1 MSGVLKYTLMSTT
14 NSEKPKSTA
23 LAPYHPT
30 PLALRGTPGS
40 LEEYIR
46 AANAAPILS
55 AEREKELALRLREHE
70 DVEAASELITSHL
83 RLVISIA
90 RQYLGYGL
98 PFPDLIQE
106 GNIGLMKAV
115 KRFDPN
121 NGARLVTFAMT
132 WIRAEIQDYVIRNW
146 KLVKV
151 ATTKAQRKLF
161 FNLRSMKESSD
172 ALTPE
177 QTNKIARDLEVRPID
192 VKEMEQRLLGH
203 DVSLDEPPAFDDDE
217 KPVADWLEAEGDSPE
232 ELLEQSLYNR
242 ALDRD
247 LPKAISQLDERSRRI
262 IQARWLYDEAH
273 EKGATLE
280 DMSQELGIS
289 KERVRQIEKKA
300 LQKLKDILDTEKD
313 HV

>member
-1 MSGVLKYTLMSTT
+1 MTKQNTD
-14 NSEKPKSTA
+14 KPKSTA

-46 AANAAPILS
+46 AANAAPLLS
-55 AEREKELALRLREHE
+55 EEREKELAVKLRDHGDL
-70 DVEAASELITSHL
+70 EAASELITSHL

-115 KRFDPN
+115 RRFDPD

-132 WIRAEIQDYVIRNW
+132 WIRAEIQDYVIKNW

-161 FNLRSMKESSD
+161 FNLRSMKEGSE
-172 ALTPE
+172 ALTTE
-177 QTNKIARDLEVRPID
+177 QTNKIAQDLEVRPAD
-192 VKEMEQRLLGH
+192 VKEMELRLLGH
-203 DVSLDEPPAFDDDE
+203 DVSLDEPPVHEEDD
-217 KPVADWLEAEGDSPE
+217 KPMEDWLEAEGPKPPASVGAVMPGYAVDSSAIIMMPG
-232 ELLEQSLYNR
+232 LFLYAVAVASLRTPVSKPNS
-242 ALDRD
+242 AST
-247 LPKAISQLDERSRRI
+247 PTARSTCPP
-262 IQARWLYDEAH
+262 ARCSNWLGTWAC
-273 EKGATLE
+273 
-280 DMSQELGIS
+280 
-289 KERVRQIEKKA
+289 
-300 LQKLKDILDTEKD
+300 
-313 HV
+313 

>member
-1 MSGVLKYTLMSTT
+1 MTKQNTD
-14 NSEKPKSTA
+14 KPKSTA

-46 AANAAPILS
+46 AANAAPLLS
-55 AEREKELALRLREHE
+55 EEREKELAVKLRDHGDL
-70 DVEAASELITSHL
+70 EAASELITSHL

-115 KRFDPN
+115 RRFDLD

-132 WIRAEIQDYVIRNW
+132 WIRAEIQDYVIKNW

-161 FNLRSMKESSD
+161 FNLRSMKEGSE
-172 ALTPE
+172 ALTTE
-177 QTNKIARDLEVRPID
+177 QTNKIAQDLEVRPAD
-192 VKEMEQRLLGH
+192 VKEMELRLLGH
-203 DVSLDEPPAFDDDE
+203 DVSLDEPPVHEEDD
-217 KPVADWLEAEGDSPE
+217 KPMEDWLEAEGDSPE
-232 ELLEQSLYNR
+232 EMLERSLYDK
-242 ALDRD
+242 ALNSD
-247 LPKAISQLDERSRRI
+247 LPKAIEQLDERSRKI
-262 IQARWLYDEAH
+262 IQARWLYDETTG
-273 EKGATLE
+273 KGATLD
-280 DMSQELGIS
+280 DMSKELGIS

-300 LQKLKDILDTEKD
+300 FSKLKEILNSEKD
-313 HV
+313 NV

>member
-1 MSGVLKYTLMSTT
+1 MTT
-14 NSEKPKSTA
+14 KNSDKPKSTA
-23 LAPYHPT
+23 LAPYRPT

-46 AANAAPILS
+46 AANAAPLLTE
-55 AEREKELALRLREHE
+55 ERERELAVRLRDH
-70 DVEAASELITSHL
+70 DDLDAASELITSHL

-115 KRFDPN
+115 KRFDPD

-132 WIRAEIQDYVIRNW
+132 WIRAEIQDYVIKNW

-161 FNLRSMKESSD
+161 FNLRSMKEGSE
-172 ALTPE
+172 ALTME
-177 QTNKIARDLEVRPID
+177 QTNKIAQELEVRPAD
-192 VKEMEQRLLGH
+192 VKEMELRLLGH
-203 DVSLDEPPAFDDDE
+203 DVSLDTSPTQDDDDSPME
-217 KPVADWLEAEGDSPE
+217 DWLEAEGDSPDE
-232 ELLEQSLYNR
+232 MLEQSLYNK
-242 ALDRD
+242 ALNRD
-247 LPKAISQLDERSRRI
+247 LPKAIEQLDERSRRI
-262 IQARWLYDEAH
+262 IQARWLYDETTQ
-273 EKGATLE
+273 KGATLE
-280 DMSQELGIS
+280 DMSKEFGIS

-300 LQKLKDILDTEKD
+300 LNKLKDILDSEKD